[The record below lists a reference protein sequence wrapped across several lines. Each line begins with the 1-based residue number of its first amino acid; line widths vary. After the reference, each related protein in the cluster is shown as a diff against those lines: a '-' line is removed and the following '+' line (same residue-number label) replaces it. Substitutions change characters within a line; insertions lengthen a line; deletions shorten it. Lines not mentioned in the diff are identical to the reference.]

1 MPSTRVDNDTFIHR
15 ARRTQ
20 IIDAAIEVVAEVGAD
35 RASISRIAERAG
47 ITRGVV
53 TYHFRDRRSLFA
65 AVVAHVYGLAHG
77 ALGER
82 VDSAGSPR
90 ESLRT
95 FIVGSLEFYAEYS
108 VEMTALSA
116 IYRTPDI
123 PRADQGEHR
132 SELTDIEAILDDGM
146 RSGDFRAH
154 DPTIMAATIRS
165 ALDAALV
172 RVRAGADVGHEG
184 AELCELFDG
193 ATRVLPD
200 LPTTGRIR
208 KR

>member
-77 ALGER
+77 ALGNGWILPG
-82 VDSAGSPR
+82 VHGSR
-90 ESLRT
+90 CARSSSG
-95 FIVGSLEFYAEYS
+95 VWSS
-108 VEMTALSA
+108 
-116 IYRTPDI
+116 TPST
-123 PRADQGEHR
+123 PSR
-132 SELTDIEAILDDGM
+132 
-146 RSGDFRAH
+146 
-154 DPTIMAATIRS
+154 
-165 ALDAALV
+165 
-172 RVRAGADVGHEG
+172 
-184 AELCELFDG
+184 
-193 ATRVLPD
+193 
-200 LPTTGRIR
+200 
-208 KR
+208 